1 MDRRAVCMII
11 WFLLIAVGAVLAK
24 LCPAN
29 WLYNFGYAM
38 GSIAFP
44 FCYIALF
51 DRKDRH

>member
-11 WFLLIAVGAVLAK
+11 WVLVIVVGALLAK
-24 LCPAN
+24 LCPSN
-29 WLYNFGYAM
+29 GLYNLGFAM